1 MIQCTKSKFFYK
13 PRNIIHAPHFS
24 PSLTFHFFLHQGGAI
39 YYINLACT
47 PLLLSKISL
56 TLHPTFHMHPTFYII
71 ISLTTHFS
79 PSLIYYSCTP
89 ISSCFCNLHPTFE
102 VKHTK
107 IIKSYLILT
116 YLFHT
121 SIIYIHITF

>member
-1 MIQCTKSKFFYK
+1 MHPTFSLT
-13 PRNIIHAPHFS
+13 HFS
-24 PSLTFHFFLHQGGAI
+24 FFTFCTPLLRVGAAI
-39 YYINLACT
+39 YYINFACT

-71 ISLTTHFS
+71 ISLTTQFS

-89 ISSCFCNLHPTFE
+89 ISSCFCNLHPSFE

-116 YLFHT
+116 YLFHK
-121 SIIYIHITF
+121 SNIYIYLQKLYQ